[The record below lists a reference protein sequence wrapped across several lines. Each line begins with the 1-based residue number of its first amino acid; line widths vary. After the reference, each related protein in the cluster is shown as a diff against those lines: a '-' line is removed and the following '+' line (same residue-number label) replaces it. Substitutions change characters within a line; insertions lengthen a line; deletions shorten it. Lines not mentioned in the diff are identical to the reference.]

1 MKVNIVQIETKFT
14 ITWNRYNISL
24 REMLKMLYL
33 FNIQSIT
40 KQAYIDYG
48 ILAKLETFM
57 TFLISKIKNEVLY
70 DKVYECFE
78 FICDHGKI

>member
-1 MKVNIVQIETKFT
+1 
-14 ITWNRYNISL
+14 
-24 REMLKMLYL
+24 MLYL

-70 DKVYECFE
+70 DKVNECFE
-78 FICDHGKI
+78 FICEHGKI